1 MNLTDIEGWS
11 LARLGY
17 LYYGHE
23 RFEEAESIFAG
34 LATIRP
40 QDFYPWHVLGLIARR
55 KKNHTQAIQYFQ
67 HALKLSPE
75 NIETRIA
82 LAETLYE
89 GGQLK
94 PALEMLQPF
103 KNYKRPVTETVRRA
117 QILLARWSS

>member
-1 MNLTDIEGWS
+1 MNLTDLEGWS

-55 KKNHTQAIQYFQ
+55 KKNHTQAVQYFQ
-67 HALKLSPE
+67 QALKISPE
-75 NIETRIA
+75 NAETRVA
-82 LAETLYE
+82 LAESLLE
-89 GGQLK
+89 NGQTSAAIELLM
-94 PALEMLQPF
+94 P
-103 KNYKRPVTETVRRA
+103 YKKQKRQVTETIRRA
-117 QILLARWSS
+117 QILLSRWT